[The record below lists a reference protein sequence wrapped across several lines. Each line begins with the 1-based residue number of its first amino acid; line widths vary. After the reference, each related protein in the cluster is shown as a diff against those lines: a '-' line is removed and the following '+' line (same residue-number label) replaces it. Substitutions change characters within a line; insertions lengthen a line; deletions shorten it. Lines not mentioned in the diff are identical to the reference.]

1 MRSIKVKEGKVI
13 LWMVRIPWGS
23 QQKWDENQASL
34 ILGCHNRAGDST
46 FGKSSKGYKSKQKN
60 LPIGL
65 LIKIVHCILFLFN
78 LIAMKAIK

>member
-1 MRSIKVKEGKVI
+1 M

-34 ILGCHNRAGDST
+34 ILGCHSRARDST
-46 FGKSSKGYKSKQKN
+46 FGKSSKGYKRKQKN

-78 LIAMKAIK
+78 LITMKAIKKMKSARHLF